1 MTALDNMQ
9 DALSIYFRLAIA
21 EKTSGFTQ
29 AGDEIELRNGPSSLL
44 QRPQITQR
52 ELAQF
57 QEKLVLELFG
67 AFIGSEDLG
76 FELFQFR
83 RDKALAVYRG
93 LLSNVIGRNG
103 SEIRLGNLDEVT
115 KNRIVADL

>member
-1 MTALDNMQ
+1 MQ
-9 DALSIYFRLAIA
+9 DALGIYFRLAIA

-29 AGDEIELRNGPSSLL
+29 AGDEIELGTRPGSLL
-44 QRPQITQR
+44 QRPQKTQR

-57 QEKLVLELFG
+57 QEKLVLELFR

-83 RDKALAVYRG
+83 GDKAFSVYRG
-93 LLSNVIGRNG
+93 LFPNVIGRNRA
-103 SEIRLGNLDEVT
+103 EICLGNLNKIT
-115 KNRIVADL
+115 KN